1 MQGSEGDKGVGEQG
15 GGAPERSVFGA
26 SPAETRSYVPWIIAG
41 VVILA
46 ALAFLLVGGRGHG
59 AANPNRLLPL
69 DARAGSLVISG
80 VQMSESTSL
89 SGGKSTFLDGQ
100 IHNGG
105 AETVSGVGVQVLF
118 GNDEAM
124 PAQVETVPL
133 MLIRTH
139 EPYVDTEA
147 VRADP
152 LKPGDSREFRLTF
165 EALTGNWNQ
174 QLPEI
179 HIVRVGVK

>member
-1 MQGSEGDKGVGEQG
+1 MKEQG
-15 GGAPERSVFGA
+15 GGSVPGRSVFGA
-26 SPAETRSYVPWIIAG
+26 SRPEMEQRSYTPWIIAG
-41 VVILA
+41 VVIVA
-46 ALAFLLVGGRGHG
+46 VLAFLAVLGRGRG
-59 AANPNRLLPL
+59 PANPNRLLPL
-69 DARAGSLVISG
+69 DARAGSLTISA

-89 SGGKSTFLDGQ
+89 SGGKSTFIDGQ
-100 IHNGG
+100 IHNMG
-105 AETVSGVGVQVLF
+105 AQTVSGVGVQVLF

-124 PAQVETVPL
+124 PPQIETVPL

-139 EPYVDTEA
+139 EPYVDTEP
-147 VRADP
+147 VSADP

-165 EALTGNWNQ
+165 ESLPGNWNQ